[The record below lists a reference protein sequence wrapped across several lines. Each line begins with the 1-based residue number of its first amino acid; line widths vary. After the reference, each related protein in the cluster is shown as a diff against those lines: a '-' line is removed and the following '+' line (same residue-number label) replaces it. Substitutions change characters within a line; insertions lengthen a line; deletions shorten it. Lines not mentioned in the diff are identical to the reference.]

1 MSETGDSQQERIGIL
16 GGTFDPPHIGHLL
29 LGEIAREA
37 LGLARVLFL
46 PAGQPPH
53 KTEKPISALGHR
65 LAMVE
70 LAIGDNDSFVTDTV
84 DMRRPPPHYTST
96 LFPLLRGKFTQA
108 ELWLLIGGDS
118 LEDLATWHDPRRIVA
133 DWRLGVLPRPR
144 SAPDLVALEKQV
156 PGVQQATVM
165 LDGPSVD
172 VSSTEIRRWMT
183 EGRSLRY
190 IVPRSVREYA
200 STHQLYG
207 ARRLDYSALSS
218 EPVS

>member
-1 MSETGDSQQERIGIL
+1 MSETGDSQQEKIGIL

-37 LGLARVLFL
+37 LGLSRVLFL

-53 KTEKPISALGHR
+53 KVEEHISAPGHR
-65 LAMVE
+65 LTMVE
-70 LAIGDNDSFVTDTV
+70 LAIGDNDCFVADTV

-96 LFPLLRGKFTQA
+96 LFPLLRSRFTQA

-118 LEDLATWHDPRRIVA
+118 LEDLATWHDPHRIVA
-133 DWRLGVLPRPR
+133 DWRLGVLPRPG

-165 LDGPSVD
+165 LEGPSVD

-190 IVPRSVREYA
+190 VVPRSVREYA
-200 STHQLYG
+200 STHRLYG
-207 ARRLDYSALSS
+207 ARRQNYSALSS